1 MNKFKILL
9 NIIKDIS
16 VETPDAETLIFVR
29 DNISKYVLNI
39 DITSKPLKNKMIEI
53 NTKLN
58 FGDKQNNDKQSVFE
72 IIYASVV
79 RIDES
84 VKDKKVLEKIILF
97 ILITFLLNQL
107 PLNSKN
113 KIFLN
118 ISIGILISII
128 LEKDILQRIETIFLF
143 LTYYFIVMNVYTT
156 RYSSIRFMI
165 LDKMLKNEKIPN
177 EIWLFKNRAQRIRK
191 KSTFMSKSL
200 FETVYIPIIFFKKLF
215 KIQ

>member
-9 NIIKDIS
+9 NFIKDIS

-29 DNISKYVLNI
+29 DNISKHVLNI

-84 VKDKKVLEKIILF
+84 VKDKKVLEKIILCDVQKEIYPKLEEIF
-97 ILITFLLNQL
+97 TKLINDAGFPGLKFEKKVDFEKLYNERLN
-107 PLNSKN
+107 
-113 KIFLN
+113 
-118 ISIGILISII
+118 
-128 LEKDILQRIETIFLF
+128 
-143 LTYYFIVMNVYTT
+143 
-156 RYSSIRFMI
+156 
-165 LDKMLKNEKIPN
+165 
-177 EIWLFKNRAQRIRK
+177 
-191 KSTFMSKSL
+191 
-200 FETVYIPIIFFKKLF
+200 
-215 KIQ
+215 

>member
-1 MNKFKILL
+1 MIKTKMNKFKILL
-9 NIIKDIS
+9 NFIKDIS

-84 VKDKKVLEKIILF
+84 VKDKKVLEKIILCDVQKEIYPKLEEIF
-97 ILITFLLNQL
+97 TKLINDAGFPGLKFEKKVDFEKLYNERLN
-107 PLNSKN
+107 
-113 KIFLN
+113 
-118 ISIGILISII
+118 
-128 LEKDILQRIETIFLF
+128 
-143 LTYYFIVMNVYTT
+143 
-156 RYSSIRFMI
+156 
-165 LDKMLKNEKIPN
+165 
-177 EIWLFKNRAQRIRK
+177 
-191 KSTFMSKSL
+191 
-200 FETVYIPIIFFKKLF
+200 
-215 KIQ
+215 

>member
-1 MNKFKILL
+1 MIKTKMNKFKILL
-9 NIIKDIS
+9 NFIKDIS

-84 VKDKKVLEKIILF
+84 VKDKKVLERIILCDVQKEIYPKLEEIF
-97 ILITFLLNQL
+97 TKLINDAGFPGLKFEKKVDFEKLYNERLN
-107 PLNSKN
+107 
-113 KIFLN
+113 
-118 ISIGILISII
+118 
-128 LEKDILQRIETIFLF
+128 
-143 LTYYFIVMNVYTT
+143 
-156 RYSSIRFMI
+156 
-165 LDKMLKNEKIPN
+165 
-177 EIWLFKNRAQRIRK
+177 
-191 KSTFMSKSL
+191 
-200 FETVYIPIIFFKKLF
+200 
-215 KIQ
+215 

>member
-9 NIIKDIS
+9 NFIKDIS

-53 NTKLN
+53 NTKLK

-84 VKDKKVLEKIILF
+84 VKDKKVLEKIILCDVQKEIYPKLEEIF
-97 ILITFLLNQL
+97 TKLINDAGFPGLKFEKKVDFEKLYNERLN
-107 PLNSKN
+107 
-113 KIFLN
+113 
-118 ISIGILISII
+118 
-128 LEKDILQRIETIFLF
+128 
-143 LTYYFIVMNVYTT
+143 
-156 RYSSIRFMI
+156 
-165 LDKMLKNEKIPN
+165 
-177 EIWLFKNRAQRIRK
+177 
-191 KSTFMSKSL
+191 
-200 FETVYIPIIFFKKLF
+200 
-215 KIQ
+215 

>member
-9 NIIKDIS
+9 NFIKDIS

-84 VKDKKVLEKIILF
+84 VKDKKVLEKIILCDVQKEIYPKLEEIF
-97 ILITFLLNQL
+97 TKLINDAGFPGLKFEKKVDFEKLYTERLN
-107 PLNSKN
+107 
-113 KIFLN
+113 
-118 ISIGILISII
+118 
-128 LEKDILQRIETIFLF
+128 
-143 LTYYFIVMNVYTT
+143 
-156 RYSSIRFMI
+156 
-165 LDKMLKNEKIPN
+165 
-177 EIWLFKNRAQRIRK
+177 
-191 KSTFMSKSL
+191 
-200 FETVYIPIIFFKKLF
+200 
-215 KIQ
+215 

>member
-1 MNKFKILL
+1 MIKTKMNKFKILL
-9 NIIKDIS
+9 NFIKDIS

-84 VKDKKVLEKIILF
+84 VKDKKVLEKIILCDVQKEIYPKLEEIF
-97 ILITFLLNQL
+97 TKLINDAGFPGLKFEKKVDFEKLNNER
-107 PLNSKN
+107 LN
-113 KIFLN
+113 
-118 ISIGILISII
+118 
-128 LEKDILQRIETIFLF
+128 
-143 LTYYFIVMNVYTT
+143 
-156 RYSSIRFMI
+156 
-165 LDKMLKNEKIPN
+165 
-177 EIWLFKNRAQRIRK
+177 
-191 KSTFMSKSL
+191 
-200 FETVYIPIIFFKKLF
+200 
-215 KIQ
+215 

>member
-9 NIIKDIS
+9 NFIKDVS

-84 VKDKKVLEKIILF
+84 VKDKKVLEKIILCDVQKEIYPKLEEIF
-97 ILITFLLNQL
+97 TKLINDAGFPGLKFEKKVDFEKLYNERLN
-107 PLNSKN
+107 
-113 KIFLN
+113 
-118 ISIGILISII
+118 
-128 LEKDILQRIETIFLF
+128 
-143 LTYYFIVMNVYTT
+143 
-156 RYSSIRFMI
+156 
-165 LDKMLKNEKIPN
+165 
-177 EIWLFKNRAQRIRK
+177 
-191 KSTFMSKSL
+191 
-200 FETVYIPIIFFKKLF
+200 
-215 KIQ
+215 

>member
-9 NIIKDIS
+9 NFIKDIS

-39 DITSKPLKNKMIEI
+39 DITSKPLKNKMIDI

-84 VKDKKVLEKIILF
+84 VKDKKVLEKIILCDVQKEIYPKLEEIF
-97 ILITFLLNQL
+97 TKLINDAGFPGLKFEKKVDFEKLYNERLN
-107 PLNSKN
+107 
-113 KIFLN
+113 
-118 ISIGILISII
+118 
-128 LEKDILQRIETIFLF
+128 
-143 LTYYFIVMNVYTT
+143 
-156 RYSSIRFMI
+156 
-165 LDKMLKNEKIPN
+165 
-177 EIWLFKNRAQRIRK
+177 
-191 KSTFMSKSL
+191 
-200 FETVYIPIIFFKKLF
+200 
-215 KIQ
+215 

>member
-9 NIIKDIS
+9 NFIKDIS

-72 IIYASVV
+72 IIYTSVV

-84 VKDKKVLEKIILF
+84 VKDKKVLEKIILCDVQKEIYPKLEEIF
-97 ILITFLLNQL
+97 TKLINDAGFPGLKFEKKVDFEKLYNERLN
-107 PLNSKN
+107 
-113 KIFLN
+113 
-118 ISIGILISII
+118 
-128 LEKDILQRIETIFLF
+128 
-143 LTYYFIVMNVYTT
+143 
-156 RYSSIRFMI
+156 
-165 LDKMLKNEKIPN
+165 
-177 EIWLFKNRAQRIRK
+177 
-191 KSTFMSKSL
+191 
-200 FETVYIPIIFFKKLF
+200 
-215 KIQ
+215 

>member
-9 NIIKDIS
+9 NFIKDIS

-84 VKDKKVLEKIILF
+84 VKDKKVLEKIILCDVQKE
-97 ILITFLLNQL
+97 IYPNLET
-107 PLNSKN
+107 S
-113 KIFLN
+113 FLN
-118 ISIGILISII
+118 LLHNSGSVSY
-128 LEKDILQRIETIFLF
+128 TH
-143 LTYYFIVMNVYTT
+143 LTLPT
-156 RYSSIRFMI
+156 
-165 LDKMLKNEKIPN
+165 K
-177 EIWLFKNRAQRIRK
+177 A
-191 KSTFMSKSL
+191 
-200 FETVYIPIIFFKKLF
+200 
-215 KIQ
+215 

>member
-9 NIIKDIS
+9 NFIKDIS

-84 VKDKKVLEKIILF
+84 VKDKKVLEKIILCDVQKE
-97 ILITFLLNQL
+97 IYPKLE
-107 PLNSKN
+107 
-113 KIFLN
+113 KIFTKLINDAGFPGLKFEKKVDFEKLYNERLN
-118 ISIGILISII
+118 
-128 LEKDILQRIETIFLF
+128 
-143 LTYYFIVMNVYTT
+143 
-156 RYSSIRFMI
+156 
-165 LDKMLKNEKIPN
+165 
-177 EIWLFKNRAQRIRK
+177 
-191 KSTFMSKSL
+191 
-200 FETVYIPIIFFKKLF
+200 
-215 KIQ
+215 

>member
-9 NIIKDIS
+9 NFIKDIS
-16 VETPDAETLIFVR
+16 VETPDAETIIFVR

-84 VKDKKVLEKIILF
+84 VKDKKVLEKIILCDVQKEIYPKLEEIF
-97 ILITFLLNQL
+97 TKLINDAGFPGL
-107 PLNSKN
+107 K
-113 KIFLN
+113 F
-118 ISIGILISII
+118 
-128 LEKDILQRIETIFLF
+128 EKKVDFEKL
-143 LTYYFIVMNVYTT
+143 Y
-156 RYSSIRFMI
+156 
-165 LDKMLKNEKIPN
+165 NEKLN
-177 EIWLFKNRAQRIRK
+177 
-191 KSTFMSKSL
+191 
-200 FETVYIPIIFFKKLF
+200 
-215 KIQ
+215 

>member
-9 NIIKDIS
+9 NFIKDIS

-84 VKDKKVLEKIILF
+84 VKDKKVLEKIILCDVQKEIYPKLEEIF
-97 ILITFLLNQL
+97 TKLINDAGFPGLKFEKKVDFEKLYNARLN
-107 PLNSKN
+107 
-113 KIFLN
+113 
-118 ISIGILISII
+118 
-128 LEKDILQRIETIFLF
+128 
-143 LTYYFIVMNVYTT
+143 
-156 RYSSIRFMI
+156 
-165 LDKMLKNEKIPN
+165 
-177 EIWLFKNRAQRIRK
+177 
-191 KSTFMSKSL
+191 
-200 FETVYIPIIFFKKLF
+200 
-215 KIQ
+215 

>member
-9 NIIKDIS
+9 NFIKDIS

-84 VKDKKVLEKIILF
+84 VKDKKVLEKIILCDVQNDVF
-97 ILITFLLNQL
+97 PNLEKILIRTLTDSGF
-107 PLNSKN
+107 PGVK
-113 KIFLN
+113 F
-118 ISIGILISII
+118 
-128 LEKDILQRIETIFLF
+128 EKKVDFTKLF
-143 LTYYFIVMNVYTT
+143 
-156 RYSSIRFMI
+156 
-165 LDKMLKNEKIPN
+165 NEKFN
-177 EIWLFKNRAQRIRK
+177 
-191 KSTFMSKSL
+191 
-200 FETVYIPIIFFKKLF
+200 
-215 KIQ
+215 

>member
-9 NIIKDIS
+9 NFIKDVS
-16 VETPDAETLIFVR
+16 VETQDAETLIFVR

-84 VKDKKVLEKIILF
+84 VKDKKVLEKIILCDVQKEIYPKLEEIF
-97 ILITFLLNQL
+97 TKLINDAGFPGL
-107 PLNSKN
+107 K
-113 KIFLN
+113 F
-118 ISIGILISII
+118 
-128 LEKDILQRIETIFLF
+128 EKKVDFEKLYNE
-143 LTYYFIVMNVYTT
+143 
-156 RYSSIRFMI
+156 RF
-165 LDKMLKNEKIPN
+165 N
-177 EIWLFKNRAQRIRK
+177 
-191 KSTFMSKSL
+191 
-200 FETVYIPIIFFKKLF
+200 
-215 KIQ
+215 

>member
-9 NIIKDIS
+9 NFIKDIS

-84 VKDKKVLEKIILF
+84 VKDLS
-97 ILITFLLNQL
+97 LIH
-107 PLNSKN
+107 
-113 KIFLN
+113 I
-118 ISIGILISII
+118 
-128 LEKDILQRIETIFLF
+128 
-143 LTYYFIVMNVYTT
+143 
-156 RYSSIRFMI
+156 
-165 LDKMLKNEKIPN
+165 
-177 EIWLFKNRAQRIRK
+177 
-191 KSTFMSKSL
+191 
-200 FETVYIPIIFFKKLF
+200 
-215 KIQ
+215 